1 MNRAR
6 ATAVVVL
13 TFVAASACKH
23 DAKPGAA
30 SGGSASASAMAAPA
44 KCAAPAVRTMIEPG
58 LTVDRYLAPFPS
70 SAGVGDR
77 CLTIVRIDPTKLA
90 LELHT
95 AQVEGGSRT
104 APAWA
109 KDAKLVAVVNASMYG
124 EDRRSV
130 GMLVSGPVTNNGA
143 DNHKFGGF
151 FAWDPVIASAPPVVS
166 VGRDC
171 AGFDLDRLRKEYR
184 SVVQNY
190 RLLDCERKPI
200 AWQDP
205 KLFSAAVLGTDRK
218 GNAVFIHARTP
229 YSMTELAKILAAPEL
244 ELDTAMHVEGGPE
257 ASLWVGGVDGGAV
270 AEMGSFETG
279 FLADDK
285 NDTFWS
291 IPNVIG
297 VVRKSK

>member
-1 MNRAR
+1 MNLAR
-6 ATAVVVL
+6 GATIVL
-13 TFVAASACKH
+13 VTVVAAGACKH
-23 DAKPGAA
+23 DPKP
-30 SGGSASASAMAAPA
+30 STASADSVSPTATPA
-44 KCAAPAVRTMIEPG
+44 KCASPALRTTVEPG
-58 LTVDRYLAPFPS
+58 LTVDRYLAPLAS

-77 CLTIVRIDPTKLA
+77 CVTIVRIDPTKLA

-109 KDAKLVAVVNASMYG
+109 KDTKLVAVINASMYG

-130 GMLVSGPVTNNGA
+130 GLLVSGPVTNNGS

-151 FAWDPVIASAPPVVS
+151 FAWDPVNAGAPPVVS

-171 AGFDLDRLRKEYR
+171 AGFDLARLRTEYR

-218 GNAVFIHARTP
+218 GNVVFIHARTP

-244 ELDTAMHVEGGPE
+244 DLDTAMHVEGGPE
-257 ASLWVGGVDGGAV
+257 ASLWVSGAV
-270 AEMGSFETG
+270 SEMGSFETG

-291 IPNVIG
+291 IPNVLG
-297 VVRKSK
+297 VTHKTQ

>member
-1 MNRAR
+1 MIRAR
-6 ATAVVVL
+6 ATAIVAL
-13 TFVAASACKH
+13 TIAMASACKH
-23 DAKPGAA
+23 DPKPSSAA
-30 SGGSASASAMAAPA
+30 AGSASAPATPA
-44 KCAAPAVRTMIEPG
+44 KCAVPAVRTTVEPG
-58 LTVDRYLAPFPS
+58 LTVDRYLAPFAS
-70 SAGVGDR
+70 SVGVGDR
-77 CLTIVRIDPTKLA
+77 CVTIVRIDPTKLA

-109 KDAKLVAVVNASMYG
+109 KDAKLAAVINASMYG

-151 FAWDPVIASAPPVVS
+151 FAWDPVNAGAPPVVS
-166 VGRDC
+166 AGRDC

-205 KLFSAAVLGTDRK
+205 KLFSAAVLGTDRH
-218 GNAVFIHARTP
+218 GNVVFIHARTP
-229 YSMTELAKILAAPEL
+229 YSMTELAKILAEPEL
-244 ELDTAMHVEGGPE
+244 DLDTAMHVEGGPE
-257 ASLWVGGVDGGAV
+257 ASLWVAGAV

-297 VVRKSK
+297 VTRKSK